1 MPNDNDAPHAPQQQT
16 MLLRR
21 IGDVLRGH
29 GDEALDAVGGANP
42 DAAARAWLDAGFAD
56 AEEVDDWLGARCFD
70 PRRAQAL
77 DAAGITPEQ
86 AALRTREGRG
96 GYEETVGY
104 KFAQGDLT
112 LEEARRIITSDFW
125 NS

>member
-1 MPNDNDAPHAPQQQT
+1 MPNDDAATPLPQQPT
-16 MLLRR
+16 LLRE
-21 IGDVLRGH
+21 IGDALRRHGANALRGT
-29 GDEALDAVGGANP
+29 DA
-42 DAAARAWLDAGFAD
+42 DTAARAWLDAGFTDAD
-56 AEEVDDWLGARCFD
+56 EVDDWLAARCFV

-77 DAAGITPEQ
+77 DAAGVTPEQ
-86 AALRTREGRG
+86 AAIRTRAGQD

-104 KFAQGDLT
+104 KFAQGDLS